1 MRIATNPKWV
11 AAAGLLLVAAIA
23 VAALIPTGWEV
34 RTGLHWLVEHFLVFF
49 FVTLVFCIA
58 WPRPALVAG
67 VLMVLAGL
75 FEALQGLTIDRTP
88 DFLTAISGTAGVV
101 SAALLAQSVIW
112 WRKRCGLA

>member
-11 AAAGLLLVAAIA
+11 AGAGLLLVAAIA

-58 WPRPALVAG
+58 WPRPALVGLSPASRLG
-67 VLMVLAGL
+67 V
-75 FEALQGLTIDRTP
+75 
-88 DFLTAISGTAGVV
+88 
-101 SAALLAQSVIW
+101 
-112 WRKRCGLA
+112 